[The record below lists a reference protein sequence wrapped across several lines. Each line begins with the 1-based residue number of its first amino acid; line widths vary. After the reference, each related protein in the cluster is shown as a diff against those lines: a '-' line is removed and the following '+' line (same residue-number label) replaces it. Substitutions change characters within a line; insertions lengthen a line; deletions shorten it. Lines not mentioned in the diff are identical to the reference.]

1 MTALRVG
8 RLSFAALLAAI
19 LAGCSLVQLAYN
31 NADQWLLSEA
41 NRYLELTDQQRQQLR
56 LALRQRLDQHRA
68 QELSGFVGFFS
79 EAERAAADGL
89 SRDEVESLMNR
100 LRQLAETSVAG
111 TIPPIADVLAGLTP
125 DQVDHLRATLADD
138 DRRYRKRYV
147 QSAAQRRVERR
158 TRFTVGAIEHWT
170 GDLNAA
176 QQTLVS
182 RQIGAWPD
190 LAEEW
195 GRYRAA
201 RTDGLVELLRNGPA
215 AATLEHYLVSRW
227 LAYDGRSPA
236 LQAGVATVRDRIVD
250 LLVAVDAS
258 LTAEQRAAFLAK
270 LRHYRDEL
278 ADLLPSR
285 RGALAAAVA
294 SPAEVVD

>member
-1 MTALRVG
+1 MRVG
-8 RLSFAALLAAI
+8 RLLLAA
-19 LAGCSLVQLAYN
+19 LVATGLVGCSLVQLAYN
-31 NADQWLLSEA
+31 HVDQWLLREA
-41 NRYLELTDQQRQQLR
+41 DRYVELTDPQ
-56 LALRQRLDQHRA
+56 RQRLRAALRERLEQHRA
-68 QELSGFVGFFS
+68 TELAGFVDFFA

-89 SRDEVESLMNR
+89 ARDEAESLMIR
-100 LRQLAETSVAG
+100 LQQLVETSVAG
-111 TIPPIADVLAGLTP
+111 TIPPIADVLAGLAP
-125 DQVDHLRATLADD
+125 EQVDHLQATLADD

-147 QSAAQRRVERR
+147 QPAAQRRVEKR

-176 QQTLVS
+176 QLGLVS
-182 RQIGAWPD
+182 QEIGAWPD
-190 LAEEW
+190 LSAEW
-195 GRYRAA
+195 SAYRTD
-201 RTDGLVELLRNGPA
+201 RTDGLIELLRSNPA
-215 AATLEHYLVSRW
+215 PAMVERYLISRW
-227 LAYDGRSPA
+227 LTHDGRSPA
-236 LQAGVATVRDRIVD
+236 LQAGVATVRGGLVD

-258 LTAEQRAAFLAK
+258 LTTQQRAAFLAK